1 MSGNGNGNWELSLIL
16 SLSRSEIIK
25 SGSILFVWVGDWGG
39 VGVMGVWVWLG
50 FCIVG
55 YGGVSNCEYAYV
67 CVCGWRGGGIPGMFL
82 DASIF
87 VYGCVCIHLGLCP
100 SVFVSWSISICLRD
114 YVCVRMS
121 IYEQRPLTP

>member
-16 SLSRSEIIK
+16 SLSRSEVIK

-55 YGGVSNCEYAYV
+55 YGGVFNCEYAYV
-67 CVCGWRGGGIPGMFL
+67 CVCGWWGGGGIHVMCL
-82 DASIF
+82 DVSIF
-87 VYGCVCIHLGLCP
+87 VYGCVCIHLGFCL
-100 SVFVSWSISICLRD
+100 SVFVSLSISICLRD
-114 YVCVRMS
+114 CMFVYACPYMTKG
-121 IYEQRPLTP
+121 L